1 METYK
6 SCCVQT
12 HCVND
17 NLYMLWRQCL
27 GIGYYSSILPTQN
40 ANSLHTKSFCFNV
53 GGYDLQFMKSFDIFP
68 TPFSPVLGQNMA
80 RLSCKMHS
88 TAAHLFMQLW
98 GRSNSCFL
106 TVSRAHTHSWLCE
119 IYYQTLSLMYPAW
132 LLSAALIEPLPS
144 REAIEEYLSVYV
156 NPTLLRGL
164 TEVCK
169 NKPDN
174 PCVSIQCWI
183 HGSVQVDRYSL
194 AGYPLPVNVLCH
206 ITLLELNCAWKI
218 LTQIYFL

>member
-6 SCCVQT
+6 SCRIQT
-12 HCVND
+12 LRVND
-17 NLYMLWRQCL
+17 HLYMLWRQCL
-27 GIGYYSSILPTQN
+27 GIGYWYIVNSKCRFITHSKSVVLILLVTTY
-40 ANSLHTKSFCFNV
+40 NSW
-53 GGYDLQFMKSFDIFP
+53 KSFDIFSDHFFP
-68 TPFSPVLGQNMA
+68 PVLGQNMA

-88 TAAHLFMQLW
+88 MAAHLFMQLW

-106 TVSRAHTHSWLCE
+106 TVSRPHTHSRLRK

-183 HGSVQVDRYSL
+183 CGSVQVDRYSL
-194 AGYPLPVNVLCH
+194 AGYTLPVNVLHH
-206 ITLLELNCAWKI
+206 IT
-218 LTQIYFL
+218 F